1 MRDFGP
7 GASSGAHG
15 FGVRHAWHEGRSA
28 AGHRG
33 ATLGGM
39 NASREPEE
47 PGVPVSA
54 EPAPTRADEARKG
67 LLVFFALVALGS
79 GVFQGLLLRTGK
91 PIGESPWLV
100 YGLMWT
106 PGVAS
111 IVCRL
116 ALREGFKDVSFRI
129 GGVRGWKAIGF
140 GWLLPPVFG
149 SVVYGLAWATG
160 LASFGVPALAD
171 VGLSALGQPARF
183 ATLLGITLTLVS
195 ALSLFSAAGE
205 EIGWRGYLLTRL
217 IEAEVP
223 RPVLVS
229 SLVWALWHVPLIL
242 SGQYAAGPN
251 RILSAATFVATVVGL
266 GFTMAFLRLTTGSV
280 WPAIVLHGV
289 WNAVIQG
296 AFDVSTKE
304 PSIWVGEAGLLV
316 AAASL
321 AVAWALTRKSFAAR
335 RTPGEEPFATVPGL
349 AG

>member
-1 MRDFGP
+1 M
-7 GASSGAHG
+7 S
-15 FGVRHAWHEGRSA
+15 
-28 AGHRG
+28 
-33 ATLGGM
+33 
-39 NASREPEE
+39 EPLE
-47 PGVPVSA
+47 PGTPEPSSPA
-54 EPAPTRADEARKG
+54 EPDPSRGDRARRG

-79 GVFQGLLLRTGK
+79 GVFQGLLLRSGK

-111 IVCRL
+111 IVARL
-116 ALREGFKDVSFRI
+116 VFREGFRDVSFRV
-129 GGVRGWKAIGF
+129 GGAAGWKAIGF
-140 GWLLPPVFG
+140 AWLLPPVFG

-171 VGLSALGQPARF
+171 VGLSALGQPARLV
-183 ATLLGITLTLVS
+183 TLLGISLTLVS
-195 ALSLFSAAGE
+195 VLSLVSAAGE

-217 IEAEVP
+217 IEAGVP

-229 SLVWALWHVPLIL
+229 SLVCALWQVPLVV
-242 SGQYAAGPN
+242 SGQYAAGPS
-251 RILSAATFVATVVGL
+251 RVLSAAVFVATFVGI
-266 GFTMAFLRLTTGSV
+266 GFTMAYLRLSTGSV

-296 AFDVSTKE
+296 TFDVSTKE

-321 AVAWALTRKSFAAR
+321 AVAWALTRKGFAAR
-335 RTPGEEPFATVPGL
+335 RAPGEEPFATVPGL

>member
-1 MRDFGP
+1 M
-7 GASSGAHG
+7 S
-15 FGVRHAWHEGRSA
+15 
-28 AGHRG
+28 
-33 ATLGGM
+33 
-39 NASREPEE
+39 
-47 PGVPVSA
+47 
-54 EPAPTRADEARKG
+54 EPAENDAPQAPSPTECAPSRADEARKG

-79 GVFQGLLLRTGK
+79 GVFQGLLLRSGK

-106 PGVAS
+106 PGIAS
-111 IVCRL
+111 LVCRL
-116 ALREGFKDVSFRI
+116 VLREGFRDVSFRV
-129 GGVRGWKAIGF
+129 GGRAGWKAIGF
-140 GWLLPPVFG
+140 AWLLPPVLG
-149 SVVYGLAWATG
+149 AVAYGLAWATG
-160 LASFGVPALAD
+160 LAKFGVPALAD
-171 VGLSALGQPARF
+171 VGLLALGQPARF

-195 ALSLFSAAGE
+195 VLSLFSAAGE

-229 SLVWALWHVPLIL
+229 GLVWALWHVPLIL

-251 RILSAATFVATVVGL
+251 RLLSAATFVATVVGI
-266 GFTMAFLRLTTGSV
+266 GFTMAFLRLATGSV

-304 PSIWVGEAGLLV
+304 PSIWVGEAGILIAV
-316 AAASL
+316 ASL
-321 AVAWALTRKSFAAR
+321 AVAWVLTRKGFDAR
-335 RTPGEEPFATVPGL
+335 RMPSEEPFAHVPGL

>member
-1 MRDFGP
+1 M
-7 GASSGAHG
+7 S
-15 FGVRHAWHEGRSA
+15 
-28 AGHRG
+28 
-33 ATLGGM
+33 
-39 NASREPEE
+39 EPAE
-47 PGVPVSA
+47 PGEPSSPPSA
-54 EPAPTRADEARKG
+54 DVAPSRGDEARKG
-67 LLVFFALVALGS
+67 LLVFFAVVALGS
-79 GVFQGLLLRTGK
+79 GVFQGLLLRSGK

-111 IVCRL
+111 IVARL
-116 ALREGFKDVSFRI
+116 VFREGFRDVSFRI
-129 GGVRGWKAIGF
+129 GGSAGWKAIGF
-140 GWLLPPVFG
+140 GWLLPPVLG

-160 LASFGVPALAD
+160 LAGFHVPALAD

-183 ATLLGITLTLVS
+183 ATLLGISLTLVS
-195 ALSLFSAAGE
+195 AISLVSAAGE

-229 SLVWALWHVPLIL
+229 SLVWALWHLPLIV

-251 RILSAATFVATVVGL
+251 RVLSAAVFVATVVGI
-266 GFTMAFLRLTTGSV
+266 GFTLAFLRLSTGSV

-296 AFDVSTKE
+296 AFDVSTRE

-321 AVAWALTRKSFAAR
+321 AVAWALVRKGFAAR
-335 RTPGEEPFATVPGL
+335 RTPREEPFATVPGF

>member
-1 MRDFGP
+1 MSEP
-7 GASSGAHG
+7 AETGAP
-15 FGVRHAWHEGRSA
+15 
-28 AGHRG
+28 
-33 ATLGGM
+33 T
-39 NASREPEE
+39 
-47 PGVPVSA
+47 VPPLA
-54 EPAPTRADEARKG
+54 EPVPTRADEARKG

-79 GVFQGLLLRTGK
+79 GVFQGLLLRSGK
-91 PIGESPWLV
+91 PIGESPWFV

-106 PGVAS
+106 PGIAS

-116 ALREGFKDVSFRI
+116 VLREGFRDVSFRV
-129 GGVRGWKAIGF
+129 GGREGWRAIGLA
-140 GWLLPPVFG
+140 WLLPPVFG
-149 SVVYGLAWATG
+149 AVVYGLAWATG

-171 VGLSALGQPARF
+171 VGLSALGQPARL
-183 ATLLGITLTLVS
+183 ATLLFLTLTLGSV
-195 ALSLFSAAGE
+195 LSLLSAAGE

-229 SLVWALWHVPLIL
+229 SLVWALWHVPLIV

-251 RILSAATFVATVVGL
+251 RLLSAATFVATVVGI

-304 PSIWVGEAGLLV
+304 PSIWVGESGLLV

-321 AVAWALTRKSFAAR
+321 AFAWALVRKGFVAR
-335 RTPGEEPFATVPGL
+335 RTPSEEPFATVPGL

>member
-1 MRDFGP
+1 MSEP
-7 GASSGAHG
+7 AETGASEAPPPSQ
-15 FGVRHAWHEGRSA
+15 
-28 AGHRG
+28 
-33 ATLGGM
+33 
-39 NASREPEE
+39 P
-47 PGVPVSA
+47 VPS
-54 EPAPTRADEARKG
+54 RADEARKG
-67 LLVFFALVALGS
+67 LLVFFAIVALGS
-79 GVFQGLLLRTGK
+79 GIFQGLLLRSGK

-116 ALREGFKDVSFRI
+116 VLREGFRDVSFRV
-129 GGVRGWKAIGF
+129 GATGWKAIGL

-149 SVVYGLAWATG
+149 SVVYGLAWGTG

-171 VGLSALGQPARF
+171 VGLSALGPTARF
-183 ATLLGITLTLVS
+183 ATLLGLTLTLVS

-229 SLVWALWHVPLIL
+229 SLVWALWHVPLIV

-251 RILSAATFVATVVGL
+251 RILSAATFVATVVGI
-266 GFTMAFLRLTTGSV
+266 GFVLAWMRLTTGSV
-280 WPAIVLHGV
+280 WPAVVLHGV

-296 AFDVSTKE
+296 AFDVSTTA
-304 PSIWVGEAGLLV
+304 PSIWVGEAGILV

-321 AVAWALTRKSFAAR
+321 AVAWALTRKGFAAR
-335 RTPGEEPFATVPGL
+335 RAPGDEPFATVPGL

>member
-1 MRDFGP
+1 MSEPAEP
-7 GASSGAHG
+7 GAPSSPP
-15 FGVRHAWHEGRSA
+15 SA
-28 AGHRG
+28 DVAPSRG
-33 ATLGGM
+33 
-39 NASREPEE
+39 
-47 PGVPVSA
+47 
-54 EPAPTRADEARKG
+54 DEARKG
-67 LLVFFALVALGS
+67 LLVFFAVVALGS
-79 GVFQGLLLRTGK
+79 GVFQGLLLRSGK

-111 IVCRL
+111 IVARL
-116 ALREGFKDVSFRI
+116 VFREGFRDVSFRI
-129 GGVRGWKAIGF
+129 GGSAGWKAIGF
-140 GWLLPPVFG
+140 GWLLPPVLG

-160 LASFGVPALAD
+160 LAGFHVPALAD

-183 ATLLGITLTLVS
+183 ATLLGISLTLVS
-195 ALSLFSAAGE
+195 AISLVSAAGE

-229 SLVWALWHVPLIL
+229 SLVWALWHLPLIV

-251 RILSAATFVATVVGL
+251 RVLSAAVFVATVVGM
-266 GFTMAFLRLTTGSV
+266 GFTLAFLRLSTGSV

-296 AFDVSTKE
+296 AFDVSTRE

-321 AVAWALTRKSFAAR
+321 AVAWVLVRKGFAAR
-335 RTPGEEPFATVPGL
+335 RTPREEPFATVPGF